1 MKTPHIVG
9 SSDAAGAQ
17 GRSREK
23 QRNCEKEFRAGG
35 TTRFTRKII
44 SPSLYTMIQHT
55 TNRVHVTRESLAEVV
70 RAERH
75 KYTANESRT
84 TLDKSDTGGGGER
97 EGEEQAR
104 RPSQAPGGSR
114 LPPAPIGRAP
124 RLGPPSP
131 APSAVGRSLGRG
143 RMIHEAPAPRPL
155 TPHRESR
162 RFAAKR

>member
-1 MKTPHIVG
+1 M
-9 SSDAAGAQ
+9 GAQ
-17 GRSREK
+17 AEAAKNSENR
-23 QRNCEKEFRAGG
+23 EKEFPRIRG
-35 TTRFTRKII
+35 TTRFTRKIISRGEDKII

-70 RAERH
+70 RAARH